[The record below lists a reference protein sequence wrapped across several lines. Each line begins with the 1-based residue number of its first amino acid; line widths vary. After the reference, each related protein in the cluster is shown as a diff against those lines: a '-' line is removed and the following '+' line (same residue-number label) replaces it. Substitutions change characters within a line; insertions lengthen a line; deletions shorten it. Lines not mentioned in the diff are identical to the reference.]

1 MKRLSIRKTES
12 SQQAPQHLRWL
23 QCLMWA
29 MLLTISAPAGAQDIG
44 QIQGT
49 GSPRDRIAILAVA
62 QAYLRVT
69 DERDQLS
76 VSRAFHPLATLMS
89 VTSQG
94 GLNVM
99 SQDVWWERVSRIP
112 PGNLRRASRVA
123 LIDITGSAAVV
134 RIDISSGETSSTDY
148 LSLLKTRAGWRVVSK
163 ILSSPL

>member
-1 MKRLSIRKTES
+1 M
-12 SQQAPQHLRWL
+12 
-23 QCLMWA
+23 
-29 MLLTISAPAGAQDIG
+29 
-44 QIQGT
+44 
-49 GSPRDRIAILAVA
+49 
-62 QAYLRVT
+62 RVT